1 MKIRCFAFRISFI
14 STRFST
20 RECKYPERGEWILP
34 ISLSISLPP
43 FLPSFSSFQ
52 PDKRIIRF
60 VKRNLRFFS
69 RIGIQKLL
77 SVSLSFLLLFL
88 LFFETHLIPH
98 TFFFCRFKNYFKLLI
113 DNFYFE
119 KWRILLRGKNINFNS
134 SSLIK
139 NYIDL
144 FDGAR
149 VPLFDGITGEERKG
163 DRFSSRK
170 RFWETIFFFH
180 RKIFFDVFSYPGGA
194 RRDDQT
200 LHRAFCPALRKAA
213 VNYSEREPR
222 PPRLHLFPFE
232 YSPVNEKPPSCRP
245 PRIAP
250 RPSPL

>member
-149 VPLFDGITGEERKG
+149 VPLFDGITRKERKG

-170 RFWETIFFFH
+170 RFWETIFFFTVRSFSTFSLIQAVH
-180 RKIFFDVFSYPGGA
+180 GGTIKLFTEPFVPRYERPRSTTLKESHVHHVFISF
-194 RRDDQT
+194 
-200 LHRAFCPALRKAA
+200 LLNIHLLMKNHRAVVP
-213 VNYSEREPR
+213 RE
-222 PPRLHLFPFE
+222 
-232 YSPVNEKPPSCRP
+232 
-245 PRIAP
+245 
-250 RPSPL
+250 